1 MLVGGLLNASFWR
14 IEKMKTKL
22 KIFKR
27 LEFYKEQ
34 RLKIDNTT
42 NYSVFLDIVIGELE
56 WVLK

>member
-1 MLVGGLLNASFWR
+1 
-14 IEKMKTKL
+14 MKTKL